1 MKKFLQLLILESTL
15 PEDDD
20 IHAYFDS
27 NTKCIELSKS
37 VWKSFVP
44 NWSKVSKKQPY
55 RVQKNVAFM
64 INLADE
70 DPMIMIHNLESDNGA
85 YKCMGTRTTTW
96 QTVVEILH
104 DFKVKEFKDAVQ
116 KKKRK
121 LWPHQMTII

>member
-1 MKKFLQLLILESTL
+1 MKKFLQLLILQSTL

-27 NTKCIELSKS
+27 NTKCIELSK
-37 VWKSFVP
+37 VFENLLCP

-55 RVQKNVAFM
+55 RVQKNVAFL

-70 DPMIMIHNLESDNGA
+70 YPMIRNLEADNGA

-104 DFKVKEFKDAVQ
+104 DFKVKEFKMLS

-121 LWPHQMTII
+121 L

>member
-1 MKKFLQLLILESTL
+1 MHILTVTPSALSCPKVFENLL
-15 PEDDD
+15 
-20 IHAYFDS
+20 
-27 NTKCIELSKS
+27 C
-37 VWKSFVP
+37 P

-121 LWPHQMTII
+121 L